1 MVKTQNIIPADKS
14 ISLRL
19 SLVKD
24 VLLTYEK
31 YLAFCINTMLHREKV
46 NRIK

>member
-1 MVKTQNIIPADKS
+1 MVKTQNIIAADKS

-31 YLAFCINTMLHREKV
+31 YLTFCINTMLHREKI
-46 NRIK
+46 NMIK

>member
-1 MVKTQNIIPADKS
+1 MVKTQNIIAAHKS

-19 SLVKD
+19 SSVKD

-31 YLAFCINTMLHREKV
+31 YLAFCINAMLH
-46 NRIK
+46 